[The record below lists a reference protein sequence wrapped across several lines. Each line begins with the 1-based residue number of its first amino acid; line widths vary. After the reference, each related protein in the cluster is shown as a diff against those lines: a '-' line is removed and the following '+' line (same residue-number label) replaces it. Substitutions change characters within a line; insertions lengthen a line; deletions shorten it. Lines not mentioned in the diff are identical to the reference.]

1 MSLGETLLILGLQK
15 MKGPRKKMVK
25 KARTCPK
32 NSRKRSIACWE
43 RIIAYCRWK
52 CCYSYFNFLGKA
64 IELVSKNT

>member
-1 MSLGETLLILGLQK
+1 MSLGETLLILDLQK

-43 RIIAYCRWK
+43 RIIAYCR
-52 CCYSYFNFLGKA
+52 
-64 IELVSKNT
+64 